1 MLIAIMGESFA
12 ARSAFIEQIKLKDH
26 LDFVLM
32 YWYLMNECFKEEE
45 LREFRYII
53 AAFKVEPPGDKSI
66 EEIKAGIQKVNE
78 DNQNMKEDNI
88 EMKTMITEILREVN
102 SIRNAQKKK

>member
-12 ARSAFIEQIKLKDH
+12 ARSAFAQQIKLKDH

-32 YWYLMNECFKEEE
+32 YWYLMKVCFKEEE
-45 LREFRYII
+45 LKDIRYII

-66 EEIKAGIQKVNE
+66 EEIKTIVQKNN
-78 DNQNMKEDNI
+78 DYN
-88 EMKTMITEILREVN
+88 
-102 SIRNAQKKK
+102 